1 MIDIKMPR
9 LIYGTAWKKERTAH
23 LVENAVLAGFRGIDT
38 ACQPKHYE
46 EQLVGNA
53 LRRLFASGIER
64 ETLYL
69 QTKFTPLAGHDP
81 DRVPYDKQAPIDEQ
95 VGQSF
100 TVSLQNLQTS
110 YVDCLI
116 LHSPVTPFDE
126 LLKVWRAMEAIQDR
140 GEARFIGISNC
151 YDLDYLKQL
160 YRVTEVKP
168 AVVQNRFY
176 RDTGYDAALRK
187 WCSDH
192 GVVYQSFW
200 TLTANPHL
208 LNSKTLQML
217 AAKYHKT
224 VAQIFFRYL
233 SQIDIVPLTG
243 TCSEQHMK
251 EDLESF
257 DIELN
262 GEEMEEVNLLIK

>member
-1 MIDIKMPR
+1 MTDIKMPK
-9 LIYGTAWKKERTAH
+9 LIYGTAWKKEQTTH
-23 LVENAVLAGFRGIDT
+23 LVETAVLAGFRGIDT

-46 EQLVGNA
+46 EPLVGSA
-53 LRRLFASGIER
+53 LHRLLISGIER

-95 VGQSF
+95 VAQSF
-100 TVSLQNLQTS
+100 AASLQNLQTK

-116 LHSPVTPFDE
+116 LHSPVTPFGE
-126 LLKVWRAMEAIQDR
+126 LLKVWRAMETIRDS
-140 GEARFIGISNC
+140 GEARQLGISNC
-151 YDLDYLKQL
+151 YNLDYLKQL
-160 YRVTEVKP
+160 FRVAEVKP

-176 RDTGYDAALRK
+176 RETGYDAALRQ
-187 WCSDH
+187 WSTDQ

-208 LNSKTLQML
+208 LNSKPLQML
-217 AAKYHKT
+217 ATKYEKSA
-224 VAQIFFRYL
+224 AQIFFRYL
-233 SQIDIVPLTG
+233 SQIGIVPLTG
-243 TCSEQHMK
+243 TRSEQHMK

-257 DIELN
+257 DIALDGN
-262 GEEMEEVNLLIK
+262 EMEQVNLLMK